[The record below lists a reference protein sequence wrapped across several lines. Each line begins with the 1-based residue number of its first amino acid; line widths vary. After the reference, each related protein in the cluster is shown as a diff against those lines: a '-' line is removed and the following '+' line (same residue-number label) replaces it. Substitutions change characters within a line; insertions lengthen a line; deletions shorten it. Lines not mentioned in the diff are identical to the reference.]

1 MSNEIWPQKAWL
13 YRHGCTK
20 PWLFE
25 TSPQFDELIHTTSRG
40 TVYAIFADHKH
51 GKPFWIGRLAIKGIG
66 WKVWVTCEASLRAR
80 SIVFD
85 GAGEYVFKQ
94 LNK

>member
-13 YRHGCTK
+13 YRHGCQK

-25 TSPQFDELIHTTSRG
+25 PSPPLGELIHTTSRG
-40 TVYAIFADHKH
+40 TVYAIVADHKH
-51 GKPFWIGRLAIKGIG
+51 GKPFWIAKLVRDSRGE
-66 WKVWVTCEASLRAR
+66 KVWITYEARLRAR

-85 GAGEYVFKQ
+85 GAGKYVFKQ